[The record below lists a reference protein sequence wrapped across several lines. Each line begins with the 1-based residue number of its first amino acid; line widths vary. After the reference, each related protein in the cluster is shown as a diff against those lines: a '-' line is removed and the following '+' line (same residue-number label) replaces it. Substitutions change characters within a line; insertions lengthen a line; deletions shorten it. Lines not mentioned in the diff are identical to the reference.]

1 MKIDNLPFLFI
12 ENYADDFIEIIQNKI
27 IFNVE
32 TSATSKSSS
41 ALLVWNSFD
50 YIKIPTFPYHHI
62 LASQISVCIHN
73 QSLERTS
80 SSQIIIAL
88 LAKIRIKD
96 I

>member
-1 MKIDNLPFLFI
+1 MKIDNLPFLYI
-12 ENYADDFIEIIQNKI
+12 ENYADDFIEIIQDKI

-50 YIKIPTFPYHHI
+50 CIKIPAYPYHRI
-62 LASQISVCIHN
+62 LASQISVCI

-96 I
+96 F